1 MDTKKQHGQFFTTG
15 NPFRHPAFTLWATH
29 FPSDSV
35 ILEPY
40 AGANGLIAMLREV
53 GLAKRYSSFDIAPAE
68 ATVVLRD
75 VIKDFPKDY
84 KVCVTNPPY
93 LAKNSAT
100 RSQTPIPPL
109 EGYDNLWKLATVRC
123 LENCDY
129 VAAII
134 PESFITSGLFT
145 DRLESVISL
154 NFKMFEDTDQPVCL
168 ALWGPE
174 KSSSYLIYKGDKSL
188 GTNLSLEKKVNK
200 LLPKVEP
207 IKTSFNDVAGKIGL
221 KAIDNTLSPSI
232 QFIPSNEIA
241 TKEIKV
247 SSRHR
252 TRIAID
258 SKIPADKIIARANLL
273 LNEYRVITSDVFL
286 TSFRGIREDGSF
298 RRRLDWASAKRILE
312 VAISLESVANHKD
325 NNKGK

>member
-1 MDTKKQHGQFFTTG
+1 MNEMDTKKQHGQFFTTG
-15 NPFRHPAFTLWATH
+15 NPFGHPAFSLWASN
-29 FPSDSV
+29 FPADSN

-40 AGANGLIAMLREV
+40 AGANGLIKMLREV
-53 GLAKRYSSFDIAPAE
+53 GLAKNYSSFDIVPAE
-68 ATVVLRD
+68 VSVVKRD
-75 VIKDFPKDY
+75 VIKDFPKGY

-100 RSQTPIPPL
+100 RSNTPIPPL
-109 EGYDNLWKLATVRC
+109 EGYDNLWKLATARC
-123 LENCDY
+123 LENCEF

-168 ALWGPE
+168 ALWGPK
-174 KSSSYLIYKGDKSL
+174 KSPSYLIYKGDKSL

-200 LLPKVEP
+200 LLPEVP
-207 IKTSFNDVAGKIGL
+207 AVKTSFNDVKGKVGL
-221 KAIDNTLSPSI
+221 KAIDNTVSASI
-232 QFIPSNEIA
+232 KFVPASDIA
-241 TKEIKV
+241 AEEIKV

-252 TRIAID
+252 TRIVVD
-258 SKIPADKIIARANLL
+258 SKIPVDKITSRANLL
-273 LNEYRVITSDVFL
+273 LDEYRVITSDVFL

-312 VAISLESVANHKD
+312 VAVSIENSI
-325 NNKGK
+325 NNTKSN